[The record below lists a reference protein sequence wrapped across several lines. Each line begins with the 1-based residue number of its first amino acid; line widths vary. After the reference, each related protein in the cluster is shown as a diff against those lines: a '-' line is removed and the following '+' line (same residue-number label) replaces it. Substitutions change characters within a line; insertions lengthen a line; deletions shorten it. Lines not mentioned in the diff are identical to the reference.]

1 MFSSIRVRL
10 TLSYLGVIVLAMS
23 LSGFLLLSFLQRY
36 FLRAAEDSLFAQGRI
51 AAQVLIP
58 GSIPE
63 GPPGEI
69 PAAGDERRSAQV
81 FELRGR

>member
-36 FLRAAEDSLFAQGRI
+36 FL
-51 AAQVLIP
+51 
-58 GSIPE
+58 
-63 GPPGEI
+63 
-69 PAAGDERRSAQV
+69 
-81 FELRGR
+81 